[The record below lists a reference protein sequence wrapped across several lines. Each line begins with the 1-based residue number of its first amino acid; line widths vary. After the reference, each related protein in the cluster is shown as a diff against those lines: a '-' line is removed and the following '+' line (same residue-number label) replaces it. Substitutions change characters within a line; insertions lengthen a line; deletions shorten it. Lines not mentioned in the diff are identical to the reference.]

1 MTDQQKLEAALHA
14 YEAVARDL
22 DVFVKTQ
29 LTTGP
34 ESAKLLQTIA
44 KLDIDVETFGVRLT
58 VDVGLVNT
66 ITIF

>member
-34 ESAKLLQTIA
+34 ESAEMLLAIA
-44 KLDIDVETFGVRLT
+44 KLNTDLEKFGLR
-58 VDVGLVNT
+58 
-66 ITIF
+66 